1 MSVRVHGNTS
11 GNIPFVDGHMRRK
24 PVLEMSWHTPLW
36 KLGGSRGSRGLA
48 GGLAGG
54 LAVVSGRVCGSSTR
68 WGPRG
73 KIKVKGGVGVC
84 LGILCHFQLFSKR

>member
-1 MSVRVHGNTS
+1 VAAEGR
-11 GNIPFVDGHMRRK
+11 
-24 PVLEMSWHTPLW
+24 
-36 KLGGSRGSRGLA
+36 
-48 GGLAGG
+48 GGLRGG
-54 LAVVSGRVCGSSTR
+54 LAVVSGRVCDSSTR